1 MNVMKAGHV
10 GANAN
15 FGYILRHNIEPNG
28 GGKRVN
34 QFSLV
39 YDVYFSGKGN
49 GWASI
54 ANLDSKGDGDVFGA
68 RAMAALAR
76 AVEGM
81 SRTIA
86 KSRSPRSS
94 GTGSSFHSTSLPGR
108 TRNT

>member
-54 ANLDSKGDGDVFGA
+54 ANLDSKGDGDVFWRKGDGGLGQGGGGYEPDDREIKVTA
-68 RAMAALAR
+68 EQWHRICLLYT
-76 AVEGM
+76 
-81 SRTIA
+81 SP
-86 KSRSPRSS
+86 SPRD
-94 GTGSSFHSTSLPGR
+94 
-108 TRNT
+108 